1 MSPRRLG
8 QQRSPFNYFEDTLE
22 IEPTAHLSGSLLMPQ
37 ATEKA
42 RNGRDHWP
50 AAHGLA
56 TTHDDDRASIASRC
70 SGPASNMSLASYP
83 ATA

>member
-42 RNGRDHWP
+42 RNGSDQRLAPQGKPLRWILSRVRCIGWF
-50 AAHGLA
+50 AALP
-56 TTHDDDRASIASRC
+56 SWI
-70 SGPASNMSLASYP
+70 
-83 ATA
+83 

>member
-42 RNGRDHWP
+42 RNDRDEQI
-50 AAHGLA
+50 A
-56 TTHDDDRASIASRC
+56 TMDSQLRRTLPRFCSIAWFC
-70 SGPASNMSLASYP
+70 L
-83 ATA
+83 TAKCA

>member
-42 RNGRDHWP
+42 RN
-50 AAHGLA
+50 
-56 TTHDDDRASIASRC
+56 S
-70 SGPASNMSLASYP
+70 
-83 ATA
+83 